1 MELNRRT
8 FVRPKIVVSKCIE
21 FDRCRW
27 NGLIISSELVQMLKP
42 HVEFQPVCPEVEIGL
57 GIPRDPIRIVAI
69 KGHSRLVQPATDRDV
84 SEIMLGFAKTF
95 LDSVSVVDGFIL
107 KDRSPS
113 CGIYNVKVFPSKE
126 KSAPLGKGA
135 GFFGGVVL
143 KRFPDL
149 PVEDE
154 GRLTNFRIRE
164 HFLTKLYTFA
174 SFRELKTKGKM
185 KDLVQF
191 HAENKHLL
199 MAYNQKELRVL
210 GRIVANLDKRPLG
223 DVFANYESYLHLA
236 FAKAPRF
243 TSNINVLMHGLGYFS
258 KELSSREKSYFLDT
272 LEQYRLGKV
281 PLSVPLGVLR
291 SWNVRFENEYLAQ
304 QTFFEPFPVELMEI
318 TDSGKGRKL

>member
-1 MELNRRT
+1 MRT

-21 FDRCRW
+21 FDHCRW
-27 NGLIISSELVQMLKP
+27 NGLMISSELVQMLKP
-42 HVEFQPVCPEVEIGL
+42 HADFQPVCPEVEIGL

-69 KGHSRLVQPATDRDV
+69 KGRSRLVQPATDRDV
-84 SEIMLGFAKTF
+84 SEDMLEFAKTF

-143 KRFPDL
+143 KRFKDL
-149 PVEDE
+149 PIEDE

-164 HFLTKLYTFA
+164 HFLTKLYTFT
-174 SFRELKTKGKM
+174 SFRDVKAKGKM
-185 KDLVQF
+185 RDLVQF
-191 HAENKHLL
+191 HVENKHLL
-199 MAYNQKELRVL
+199 MAYNQKELRL
-210 GRIVANLDKRPLG
+210 MGRIVANLDKRALG
-223 DVFANYESYLHLA
+223 DVLADYESHLHLA

-258 KELSSREKSYFLDT
+258 KELSAREKSYFLDT
-272 LEQYRLGKV
+272 LERYRIGKV
-281 PLSVPLGVLR
+281 PLSVPIGVLR
-291 SWNVRFENEYLAQ
+291 SWIVRFENEYLGQ
-304 QTFFEPFPVELMEI
+304 QTFFEPYPVELMEI
-318 TDSGKGRKL
+318 TDSGKGRKLRG